1 MDLIKNFL
9 VFKGWYMGGVRLR
22 PLNAEVTSA
31 AVKLLKNTGIPIFST
46 KLLYFFLLFDQKD

>member
-1 MDLIKNFL
+1 
-9 VFKGWYMGGVRLR
+9 MGGVRLR